1 MTTTGPTT
9 TGTTM
14 GNGSSAEVA
23 KGAASDVASEA
34 TQAATDVKETAKTEV
49 RSVVSDATEKAGE
62 VMRTTQDELRSQVTA
77 QTKNLSSTLDDIAR
91 QLSSMADSADD
102 PDSPVAQLA
111 HTAAD
116 QIRRQGQRL
125 DEGGL
130 EEIVSDVKRFARNRP
145 GAFLLGTVAAG
156 FAVGRLAKHADLKR
170 TVDQAR
176 SELTNARDQGSSG
189 QGGTLLPSRAAVAP
203 PATGA
208 MPPSTGT
215 TASVPATGATAT
227 GADTTVFD
235 TAAPGGSG
243 ERL

>member
-9 TGTTM
+9 TGTTI
-14 GNGSSAEVA
+14 GSTTEMA
-23 KGAASDVASEA
+23 KGAASDVAREA
-34 TQAATDVKETAKTEV
+34 TQAAVGVKETAKTEV

-62 VMRTTQDELRSQVTA
+62 MMRTTHDELRSQVTA
-77 QTKNLSSTLDDIAR
+77 KTKDLSSTLDDIAR
-91 QLSSMADSADD
+91 QLSSMAESADD
-102 PDSPVAQLA
+102 PQSPVAQLA

-156 FAVGRLAKHADLKR
+156 FAVGRLAKHADLKQ
-170 TVDQAR
+170 TVEQATN
-176 SELTNARDQGSSG
+176 ELSGGEPGEPGSV
-189 QGGTLLPSRAAVAP
+189 GGGSATPAPMAAVP
-203 PATGA
+203 PTTGS

-215 TASVPATGATAT
+215 AGSVATTGATST

-235 TAAPGGSG
+235 APPPGQSG
-243 ERL
+243 DRR